1 MRLTHHLRLL
11 AFSRIANLTQRKEVN
26 LMMTYSKPELTFLGS
41 ATDVIQGVKVLPQS
55 IDGAKTEHTPAY
67 DPDEG

>member
-1 MRLTHHLRLL
+1 
-11 AFSRIANLTQRKEVN
+11 VN